1 MSMELSERER
11 GIIEMIRAT
20 VEAEVNVF
28 VECLVEADKFRYE
41 LTSANRCL
49 EAENI
54 DLRRALNEHEIDV
67 ALPCTQYT
75 GTP

>member
-1 MSMELSERER
+1 MELSESEK
-11 GIIEMIRAT
+11 GIIKMIRAT
-20 VEAEVNVF
+20 VEAGVNVL
-28 VECLVEADKFRYE
+28 VERLVEADKFQQE
-41 LTSANRCL
+41 LTSANWYL

-54 DLRRALNEHEIDV
+54 TLRRALNEHDIDV